1 MWKGL
6 IAIVMATALAVTPG
20 FVTAQMAPGRG
31 TGPTMSGPMGSGAMM
46 QMQRM
51 MQQMQGMTQQMGG
64 MMAMMREMMGG
75 MGAGEIMG
83 APRGKTPEKK

>member
-1 MWKGL
+1 MRKGL

-46 QMQRM
+46 QMQGM
-51 MQQMQGMTQQMGG
+51 MQQM
-64 MMAMMREMMGG
+64 AEMMG
-75 MGAGEIMG
+75 
-83 APRGKTPEKK
+83 APKGKMPEKK